1 MLKPLVSLV
10 AYVALVAAFLF
21 VPARTLHWR
30 AAWILLAVLF
40 IVRLVSTVR
49 LWRVRRELL
58 VERTKPM
65 IQPGQLA
72 ADRVL
77 LIAFMAAYALLI
89 AFASI
94 DRWRLHLLPPLPAW
108 LRVAGLAI
116 FAAGWIVIHF
126 ALEANAFAV
135 RVVRYQPDRGHTV
148 ADGGLYRTI
157 RHPMY
162 AGVILVMIG
171 FTLWLGSA
179 AALIGVAVPT
189 VIAAIRIIHE
199 ERMLRTTLDGYV
211 AYTARVGWRLLPGV
225 W

>member
-1 MLKPLVSLV
+1 MLRPLISLV
-10 AYVALVAAFLF
+10 AYVALFAAFLF
-21 VPARTLHWR
+21 VPARTMQWR
-30 AAWILLAVLF
+30 AAWILLAVLLV
-40 IVRLVSTVR
+40 VRGASTIR
-49 LWRVRRELL
+49 LWRVRRDLL
-58 VERTKPM
+58 IERTKPM
-65 IQPGQLA
+65 IQRDQLA

-77 LIAFMAAYALLI
+77 LMAFMAAYAALI

-94 DRWRLHLLPPLPAW
+94 DRWRLHLFHPIPAW
-108 LRVAGLAI
+108 LRVTGLMI

-126 ALEANAFAV
+126 ALDANAFAV

-171 FTLWLGSA
+171 FSLWLGST
-179 AALIGVAVPT
+179 AALIGVVVPT
-189 VIAAIRIIHE
+189 VIAAIRIVHE
-199 ERMLRTTLDGYV
+199 ERMLRTTLDGYP
-211 AYTARVGWRLLPGV
+211 AYTTRVRWRLLPGV

>member
-1 MLKPLVSLV
+1 MLRPLISLV

-21 VPARTLHWR
+21 VPARTMHWR
-30 AAWILLAVLF
+30 AAWVLLAVLLV
-40 IVRLVSTVR
+40 VRGASTVR
-49 LWRVRRELL
+49 LWRVRRDLL
-58 VERTKPM
+58 IERTKPM
-65 IQPGQLA
+65 IQRDQLA

-77 LIAFMAAYALLI
+77 LMAFMAAYALLI

-94 DRWRLHLLPPLPAW
+94 DRWRLHLLHPIPAW
-108 LRVAGLAI
+108 LRVAGLMI

-171 FTLWLGSA
+171 FSLWLGSA
-179 AALIGVAVPT
+179 AALIGVFVPT
-189 VIAAIRIIHE
+189 AIAAIRIIHE
-199 ERMLRTTLDGYV
+199 ERMLRTTLDGYA
-211 AYTARVGWRLLPGV
+211 AYTTRVRWRLLPRV

>member
-1 MLKPLVSLV
+1 MLRPLISLV

-21 VPARTLHWR
+21 VPARTMHWR
-30 AAWILLAVLF
+30 AAWVLLAVLLV
-40 IVRLVSTVR
+40 VRGASTVR
-49 LWRVRRELL
+49 LWRVRRDLL
-58 VERTKPM
+58 IERAKPM
-65 IQPGQLA
+65 IQRDQLA

-77 LIAFMAAYALLI
+77 LMAFMAAYALLI

-94 DRWRLHLLPPLPAW
+94 DRWRLHLLHPIPAW
-108 LRVAGLAI
+108 LRVAGLMI

-171 FTLWLGSA
+171 FSLWLGSA
-179 AALIGVAVPT
+179 AALIGVVVPT
-189 VIAAIRIIHE
+189 AIAAIRIIHE
-199 ERMLRTTLDGYV
+199 ERMLRTTLDGYA
-211 AYTARVGWRLLPGV
+211 AYTTRVRWRLLPGV

>member
-1 MLKPLVSLV
+1 MLKPLISLIG
-10 AYVALVAAFLF
+10 YIALVAAFLF
-21 VPARTLHWR
+21 VPARTIHWR

-40 IVRLVSTVR
+40 IVRGASTVR
-49 LWRVRRELL
+49 LWQVRRDLL

-65 IQPGQLA
+65 IQRDQLA
-72 ADRVL
+72 ADRIL
-77 LIAFMAAYALLI
+77 LIAFMAAYAALI

-94 DRWRLHLLPPLPAW
+94 DRWRLHLLPALPTS
-108 LRVAGLAI
+108 LRVAGLLI
-116 FAAGWIVIHF
+116 FAGGWIVIHF
-126 ALEANAFAV
+126 ALDANAFAV

-162 AGVILVMIG
+162 AGIILVMIG
-171 FTLWLGSA
+171 FSLWLGSA

-189 VIAAIRIIHE
+189 VIAAIRIVHE
-199 ERMLRTTLDGYV
+199 ERMLRTMLEGYV
-211 AYTARVGWRLLPGV
+211 AYTTRVRWRLLPRV

>member
-1 MLKPLVSLV
+1 MLRPLISLV

-21 VPARTLHWR
+21 VPARTMHWR
-30 AAWILLAVLF
+30 AAWVLLAVLLV
-40 IVRLVSTVR
+40 VRGASTVR
-49 LWRVRRELL
+49 LWRVRRDLL
-58 VERTKPM
+58 IERAKPM
-65 IQPGQLA
+65 IQRDQLA

-77 LIAFMAAYALLI
+77 LMAFMAAYALLI

-94 DRWRLHLLPPLPAW
+94 DRWRLHLLHPIPAW
-108 LRVAGLAI
+108 LRVAGLMI
-116 FAAGWIVIHF
+116 FTAGWIVIHF

-171 FTLWLGSA
+171 FSLWLGSA
-179 AALIGVAVPT
+179 AALIGVVVQTA
-189 VIAAIRIIHE
+189 IAAIRIIHE
-199 ERMLRTTLDGYV
+199 ERMLRTTLDGYA
-211 AYTARVGWRLLPGV
+211 AYTTRVRWRLLPGV